1 MTRLQ
6 EKFLMFISP
15 FLMAGLVGGVT
26 TGVMRARAA
35 EAESESARATT
46 VVGPLPVAVIE
57 LGRLAAPQVSDTY
70 RGVVVASK
78 ESELAFRRGGRVEAI
93 EVKEGG
99 IVRKG
104 DVLATL
110 DAADIR
116 AQIAVATSRIAE
128 AQAMLAELVAGPRT
142 QTIQAAEADVR
153 RLQATADLA
162 RTTALRQ
169 KTLVEVNAS
178 SYQQFDDAKSAYA
191 QALAALAAAEQ
202 QLSELR
208 EGTRKEQVDAQSSR
222 VASMRAQLD
231 SLRIDLSDSRIVA
244 PFDGVIARRYL
255 DEGAVVNPQSRALR
269 LLQIDPLEARFG
281 VSPIDAASL
290 RPGQEV
296 TLTVGQQ
303 SIPGT
308 VSRVEPEV
316 DLATRTQG
324 LFVTIVSSSGVVPGQ
339 TVSLALRASVAISA
353 SPGGRGQTLGR
364 DSELWVPLTALSRA
378 DRGLWSLFVVVPDS
392 ASGDGQPDSAAGDG
406 QPDSTIEDGQAD
418 NHGFVVERREVQVL
432 AVEGELARVKG
443 SRVVAG
449 DRVVSGALHRVTPGM
464 KVEPIE

>member
-6 EKFLMFISP
+6 EKFLMFVSP
-15 FLMAGLVGGVT
+15 ILMAGLVGGAT
-26 TGVMRARAA
+26 IGVMRARAA
-35 EAESESARATT
+35 EAESESVRAAT

-57 LGRLAAPQVSDTY
+57 LGRLAAPQLSDTY

-93 EVKEGG
+93 EVKEGES
-99 IVRKG
+99 VRKG

-128 AQAMLAELVAGPRT
+128 AEAMLAELVAGPRK
-142 QTIQAAEADVR
+142 QTIEAAEADVR

-162 RTTALRQ
+162 RTTALRH

-191 QALAALAAAEQ
+191 QASAALAAADQ

-208 EGTRKEQVDAQSSR
+208 EGTRKEQIDAQSSR

-231 SLRIDLSDSRIVA
+231 SLRIDLTDSRIVA

-281 VSPIDAASL
+281 VSPIDAASI
-290 RPGQEV
+290 RTGQEV

-303 SIPGT
+303 PIPAT

-339 TVSLALRASVAISA
+339 TVSLALRASAADSA
-353 SPGGRGQTLGR
+353 AESGGDQALGG
-364 DSELWVPLTALSRA
+364 DTELWVPLTALSRA
-378 DRGLWSLFVVVPDS
+378 DRGLWSLFVVIP
-392 ASGDGQPDSAAGDG
+392 QSAAGD
-406 QPDSTIEDGQAD
+406 D
-418 NHGFVVERREVQVL
+418 GFVVERREVQVL
-432 AVEGELARVKG
+432 AVEAELARVEG
-443 SRVVAG
+443 ALVVAG